1 MDCRRT
7 FDHPKVK
14 MACELLQ
21 QTDMKVNQICHKIGI
36 ADSYYF
42 SRLFSKTMG
51 VSPRAYRKMNN
62 SDVRQDEE

>member
-1 MDCRRT
+1 
-7 FDHPKVK
+7 

-21 QTDMKVNQICHKIGI
+21 KTDMKVNQICHKIGI